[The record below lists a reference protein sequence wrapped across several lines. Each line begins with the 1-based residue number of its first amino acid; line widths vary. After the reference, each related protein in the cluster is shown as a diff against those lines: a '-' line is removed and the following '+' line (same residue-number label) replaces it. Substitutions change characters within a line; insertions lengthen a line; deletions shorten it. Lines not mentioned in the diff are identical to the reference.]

1 MEELKMEKLIEIL
14 ESIKPAL
21 NFHIIENFIYGGVLD
36 SLEIVLLIT
45 KIEEEFGFEFSAE
58 NMTAENFFSA
68 QTIWELIS
76 TEKSYG
82 KDKS

>member
-1 MEELKMEKLIEIL
+1 MEKLIEIL